1 MQKSKANWIYLV
13 LLILSGEAIFVLP
26 FVLQRVFRSTVL
38 EVFEISNTQLGLCFT
53 FYGITAMLSYFVG
66 GPIADR
72 FEPRKLIAWSLW
84 TTALGG
90 FIYALYPG
98 FYMLQLLYGY
108 WGFTTILLFW
118 SPMIKATRIWGGA
131 SDQGKAF
138 GILDG
143 GRGLVGALFGVFAVA
158 LFANS
163 LLENVD
169 INLEER
175 REAFKWAIY
184 GSTVSIAVIGI
195 LVWLFL
201 KSEEA
206 PSEKVDHLSVKQVK
220 EVIKLPAVWLLMV
233 IILCAYMGYKTT
245 DVVSLYAREV
255 LHYDEINSA
264 HIGTFLLFMRPLAG
278 VLIGFAADRSKTT
291 LWLFISFA
299 IMFVG
304 SLWFVSGFGFELLP
318 VFLVSIFTISG
329 GVYAARALYFAVM
342 REGRIPLYLTG
353 TAVGV
358 VSVVGFTPDVF
369 AGVIIGFL
377 LDTNPGELGHQHVFL
392 LLAAFSALGT
402 FCAWRYHKLAPS
414 DEACKKADNLAK

>member
-1 MQKSKANWIYLV
+1 MQKSKANWIYLI
-13 LLILSGEAIFVLP
+13 LLILAGEAIFVLP

-38 EVFEISNTQLGLCFT
+38 EVFSISNTELGLCFT
-53 FYGITAMLSYFVG
+53 YYGIAAMLSYFLG

-98 FYMLQLLYGY
+98 FYVLQLLYGY
-108 WGFTTILLFW
+108 WGFTTIFLFW

-131 SDQGKAF
+131 TDQGKAF

-158 LFANS
+158 LFSNS
-163 LLENVD
+163 LLENVV
-169 INLEER
+169 INLAER
-175 REAFKWAIY
+175 REAFRWAIY
-184 GSTVSIAVIGI
+184 GSTTSIAIIGV
-195 LVWLFL
+195 LVWRFL
-201 KSEEA
+201 KTEKA
-206 PSEKVDHLSVKQVK
+206 ALEKVDHLSIDQIK
-220 EVIKLPAVWLLMV
+220 EVIKLPSVWLLMI

-245 DVVSLYAREV
+245 DIVSLYAREV
-255 LHYDEINSA
+255 LFYDEIDSA
-264 HIGTFLLFMRPLAG
+264 RIGTFLLFMRPVVG
-278 VLIGFAADRSKTT
+278 VLIGFAADRSKIT

-299 IMFVG
+299 IMLIG
-304 SLWFVSGFGFELLP
+304 SLWFTSGLGFGLLP

-342 REGRIPLYLTG
+342 REGRIPLHLTG

-369 AGVIIGFL
+369 AGVIIGYL
-377 LDTNPGELGHQHVFL
+377 LDANPGEIGHQHVFL
-392 LLAAFSALGT
+392 LLATFSALGA
-402 FCAWRYHKLAPS
+402 FCAWRYHKIGT
-414 DEACKKADNLAK
+414 E